1 MNRPKPARMPALFLG
16 HGSPMNT
23 LEDNVFSRAWRD
35 LGARLPRPRAIL
47 AISAHW
53 VTRGIAVTAMPRPET
68 IHDFHG
74 FPRALADFDY
84 PAPGD
89 PALARRV
96 VELLAPEPVGL
107 DLEWGLDHGTWCLL
121 AHLFPAAD
129 IPVVQLSLDATRPA
143 EAHHALGMR
152 LRPLRDEGVLILAS
166 GNVVHNLGRM
176 DWLRPDAG
184 YDWAERFNARVRHAL
199 ETGDTAALLR
209 LDDADAA
216 LSVPTPE
223 HYLPLLYI
231 AALADPGESPHFV
244 NDVLC
249 YGGIGM
255 LGVGYGLA
263 P

>member
-1 MNRPKPARMPALFLG
+1 MTTTPMPTLFLG

-23 LEDNVFSRAWRD
+23 LDDNAFNRVWKD

-53 VTRGIAVTAMPRPET
+53 FTRGMAVTAMERPET
-68 IHDFHG
+68 IHDFYG
-74 FPRALADFDY
+74 FPQALAEFDY

-96 VELLAPEPVGL
+96 AELLAPDTVTL
-107 DLEWGLDHGTWCLL
+107 DREWGLDHGAWSLL

-129 IPVVQLSLDATRPA
+129 VPVAQLSLDAARPP
-143 EAHHALGMR
+143 EAHLALGRR

-166 GNVVHNLGRM
+166 GNVVHNLARM
-176 DWLRPDAG
+176 DWRRPDAG
-184 YDWAERFNARVRHAL
+184 YDWAERFNARIRRAI
-199 ETGDTAALLR
+199 EEGDTAALTR
-209 LDDADAA
+209 LDDADAD

-231 AALADPGESPHFV
+231 AALADPDETPRFV
-244 NDVLC
+244 NDALC

-255 LGVGYGLA
+255 LGFGYGLTT
-263 P
+263 